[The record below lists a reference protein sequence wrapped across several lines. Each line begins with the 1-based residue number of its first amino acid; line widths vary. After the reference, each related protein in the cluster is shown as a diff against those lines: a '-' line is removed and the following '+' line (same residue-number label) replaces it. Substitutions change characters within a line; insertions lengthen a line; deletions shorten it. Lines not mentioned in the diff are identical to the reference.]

1 MTIKNNYIFDSDQG
15 NDLEKIELCQS
26 GNNEAFSFLV
36 EKYKNLV
43 YKLALRMTGNYHDS
57 EDIAQESFLRAYR
70 SLHQYNPKYSFS
82 SWLYK
87 ITLNII
93 RDRMRKK
100 DYTIPFSASH
110 PEQNLEEMANPM
122 FPGDDALTINPEE
135 RQIQQENINN
145 LQSAI
150 NILPLS
156 HREIIILRHIQN
168 LSYYEISRVLN
179 IPVNSVKVRLHRA
192 RIQLKDLLGKK

>member
-1 MTIKNNYIFDSDQG
+1 
-15 NDLEKIELCQS
+15 
-26 GNNEAFSFLV
+26 
-36 EKYKNLV
+36 
-43 YKLALRMTGNYHDS
+43 MTGNYHDS

-100 DYTIPFSASH
+100 DYAILFSASN
-110 PEQNLEEMANPM
+110 PEQNLEEMANPI
-122 FPGDDALTINPEE
+122 FPGDEALALNPEE

-150 NILPLS
+150 NILPLP
-156 HREIIILRHIQN
+156 HREVIILRHIQN
-168 LSYYEISRVLN
+168 LSYYEIGRILN

-192 RIQLKDLLGKK
+192 RVQLKELLEKK